1 MGPDREAQGP
11 VRSIHHNDKQ
21 TPLGLCPSDPRHP
34 LSDPFHEKQLAME
47 NLNANHITESVLER
61 LANTPDPRLK
71 EIMLSLVRHLHGFA
85 REVQLTEAEWLK
97 GIEFLTQTGHITNA
111 QRQEFILLSDV
122 LGLSMLTV
130 VMNNDKPDACT
141 QATVLGPFH
150 VEDAPHYKLGDDV
163 ANGAKGQPCQVQGS
177 VKGVQGEAVAHARI
191 EVWQSDEKGLYDVQY
206 ADRSQHQARGILT
219 ADAQGRFHFQS
230 ILAMPYPIP
239 HDGPVG
245 QLLEATARHPWRPAH
260 LHFKIDAPGYE
271 TLITHVFRKDDPYL
285 ASDAVFGVR
294 ESLVTDWL
302 QLADGSYQ
310 LDFDFVLNPA

>member
-1 MGPDREAQGP
+1 
-11 VRSIHHNDKQ
+11 
-21 TPLGLCPSDPRHP
+21 
-34 LSDPFHEKQLAME
+34 ME

-85 REVQLTEAEWLK
+85 REVKLTEAEWLK
-97 GIEFLTQTGHITNA
+97 GIEFLTQTGHITHA

-177 VKGVQGEAVAHARI
+177 VKGVQGEAVAQARI

-219 ADAQGRFHFQS
+219 ADGQGRFHFQS

-271 TLITHVFRKDDPYL
+271 TLITHVFRKDDPHL

-310 LDFDFVLNPA
+310 LDFDFVLNPV

>member
-1 MGPDREAQGP
+1 
-11 VRSIHHNDKQ
+11 
-21 TPLGLCPSDPRHP
+21 
-34 LSDPFHEKQLAME
+34 ME

-85 REVQLTEAEWLK
+85 REVKLTEAEWLK

-260 LHFKIDAPGYE
+260 LHFKIEAPGYE

-310 LDFDFVLNPA
+310 LDFDFVLNPV

>member
-1 MGPDREAQGP
+1 
-11 VRSIHHNDKQ
+11 
-21 TPLGLCPSDPRHP
+21 
-34 LSDPFHEKQLAME
+34 ME

-71 EIMLSLVRHLHGFA
+71 EIMVSLVRHLHGFA
-85 REVQLTEAEWLK
+85 REVKLTEAEWLK

-130 VMNNDKPDACT
+130 VMNNDKPDVCT

-150 VEDAPHYKLGDDV
+150 VDDAPHYKLGDDV
-163 ANGAKGQPCQVQGS
+163 ANGAKGQPCRVQGS

-245 QLLEATARHPWRPAH
+245 QLMEATARHPWRPAH
-260 LHFKIDAPGYE
+260 LHFKIEAPGYE

-310 LDFDFVLNPA
+310 LDFDFVLNPV

>member
-1 MGPDREAQGP
+1 
-11 VRSIHHNDKQ
+11 
-21 TPLGLCPSDPRHP
+21 
-34 LSDPFHEKQLAME
+34 
-47 NLNANHITESVLER
+47 
-61 LANTPDPRLK
+61 
-71 EIMLSLVRHLHGFA
+71 LHGFA
-85 REVQLTEAEWLK
+85 REVKLTEAEWLK

-177 VKGVQGEAVAHARI
+177 VKGVQGEAVPQARI

-260 LHFKIDAPGYE
+260 LHFKIDAPDYE

-310 LDFDFVLNPA
+310 LDFDFVLNPV

>member
-1 MGPDREAQGP
+1 
-11 VRSIHHNDKQ
+11 
-21 TPLGLCPSDPRHP
+21 
-34 LSDPFHEKQLAME
+34 ME
-47 NLNANHITESVLER
+47 NLNANHITETVLER

-85 REVQLTEAEWLK
+85 REVKLTEAEWLK
-97 GIEFLTQTGHITNA
+97 GIEFLTRTGHITNA

-150 VEDAPHYKLGDDV
+150 VDDAPHYNLGDDV

-310 LDFDFVLNPA
+310 LDFDFVLNPV

>member
-1 MGPDREAQGP
+1 
-11 VRSIHHNDKQ
+11 
-21 TPLGLCPSDPRHP
+21 

-206 ADRSQHQARGILT
+206 ANRSQHQARGILT

-310 LDFDFVLNPA
+310 LDFDFVLNPV

>member
-1 MGPDREAQGP
+1 MKPDREAQGP
-11 VRSIHHNDKQ
+11 VCSIHHNDKQ

-34 LSDPFHEKQLAME
+34 LSDPFHEKRLAME

-85 REVQLTEAEWLK
+85 REVKLTEAEWLK

-177 VKGVQGEAVAHARI
+177 IKGVQGEAVAHARI

-260 LHFKIDAPGYE
+260 LHFKIEAPGYE

-310 LDFDFVLNPA
+310 LDFDFVLNPV

>member
-1 MGPDREAQGP
+1 
-11 VRSIHHNDKQ
+11 
-21 TPLGLCPSDPRHP
+21 
-34 LSDPFHEKQLAME
+34 ME

-71 EIMLSLVRHLHGFA
+71 EIMLSLVRYLHGFA
-85 REVQLTEAEWLK
+85 REVKLTEAEWLK

-177 VKGVQGEAVAHARI
+177 VKGVQGEALAQARI

-219 ADAQGRFHFQS
+219 ADGQGCFHFQS

-239 HDGPVG
+239 HDGPFG

-260 LHFKIDAPGYE
+260 LHFKIEAPGYE

-302 QLADGSYQ
+302 QLADGTYQ
-310 LDFDFVLNPA
+310 LDFDFVLNPV

>member
-1 MGPDREAQGP
+1 
-11 VRSIHHNDKQ
+11 
-21 TPLGLCPSDPRHP
+21 
-34 LSDPFHEKQLAME
+34 ME

-61 LANTPDPRLK
+61 LANTPDSRLK

-85 REVQLTEAEWLK
+85 REVKLTEAEWLK

-150 VEDAPHYKLGDDV
+150 VEDAPHYDLGDDV

-260 LHFKIDAPGYE
+260 LHFKIEAPGYE

-310 LDFDFVLNPA
+310 LDFDFVLNPV

>member
-1 MGPDREAQGP
+1 
-11 VRSIHHNDKQ
+11 
-21 TPLGLCPSDPRHP
+21 
-34 LSDPFHEKQLAME
+34 ME

-71 EIMLSLVRHLHGFA
+71 EIMLSLMRHLHGFA
-85 REVQLTEAEWLK
+85 REVKLTEAEWLK

-130 VMNNDKPDACT
+130 VMNNDKPDVCT

-150 VEDAPHYKLGDDV
+150 VDDAPHYKLGDDV
-163 ANGAKGQPCQVQGS
+163 ANGAKGQPCRVQGS

-245 QLLEATARHPWRPAH
+245 QLMEATARHPWRPAH
-260 LHFKIDAPGYE
+260 LHFKIEAPGYE

-310 LDFDFVLNPA
+310 LDFDFVLNPV

>member
-1 MGPDREAQGP
+1 
-11 VRSIHHNDKQ
+11 
-21 TPLGLCPSDPRHP
+21 
-34 LSDPFHEKQLAME
+34 ME

-85 REVQLTEAEWLK
+85 REVKLTEAEWLK

-177 VKGVQGEAVAHARI
+177 VKGVQGEALAHARI

-260 LHFKIDAPGYE
+260 LHFKIEAPGYE

-310 LDFDFVLNPA
+310 LDFDFVLNPV

>member
-1 MGPDREAQGP
+1 
-11 VRSIHHNDKQ
+11 
-21 TPLGLCPSDPRHP
+21 
-34 LSDPFHEKQLAME
+34 ME
-47 NLNANHITESVLER
+47 NTNANPITESVLER

-85 REVQLTEAEWLK
+85 REVKLTAAEWLK

-260 LHFKIDAPGYE
+260 LHFKIEAAGYE
-271 TLITHVFRKDDPYL
+271 TLITHVFRKGDPYL

-310 LDFDFVLNPA
+310 LDFDFVLNPV

>member
-1 MGPDREAQGP
+1 
-11 VRSIHHNDKQ
+11 
-21 TPLGLCPSDPRHP
+21 
-34 LSDPFHEKQLAME
+34 ME

-71 EIMLSLVRHLHGFA
+71 EIMLGLVRHLHDFA
-85 REVQLTEAEWLK
+85 REVKLTEAEWLK
-97 GIEFLTQTGHITNA
+97 GIEFLTRTGHMTNA

-130 VMNNDKPDACT
+130 VMNNEKPAVCT

-150 VEDAPHYKLGDDV
+150 VEDAPHYALGDDV
-163 ANGAKGQPCQVQGS
+163 ANGAQGQPCQVQGS
-177 VKGVQGEAVAHARI
+177 IQGVQGEAVAHARI
-191 EVWQSDEKGLYDVQY
+191 EVWQSDAKGLYDVQY

-260 LHFKIDAPGYE
+260 LHFKIEAPGYE

-285 ASDAVFGVR
+285 ESDAVFGVR
-294 ESLVTDWL
+294 ESLVTNWR
-302 QLADGSYQ
+302 QLADGTYQ
-310 LDFDFVLNPA
+310 LDFDFVLNPV

>member
-1 MGPDREAQGP
+1 
-11 VRSIHHNDKQ
+11 
-21 TPLGLCPSDPRHP
+21 
-34 LSDPFHEKQLAME
+34 ME

-61 LANTPDPRLK
+61 LVNTPDPRLK

-85 REVQLTEAEWLK
+85 REVKLTEAEWLK

-260 LHFKIDAPGYE
+260 LHFKIEAPGYE
-271 TLITHVFRKDDPYL
+271 TLITHVFRKDDPYV

-310 LDFDFVLNPA
+310 LDFDFVLNPV

>member
-1 MGPDREAQGP
+1 
-11 VRSIHHNDKQ
+11 
-21 TPLGLCPSDPRHP
+21 
-34 LSDPFHEKQLAME
+34 ME

-85 REVQLTEAEWLK
+85 REVKLTEAEWLK

-150 VEDAPHYKLGDDV
+150 VEDAPHYALGEDV
-163 ANGAKGQPCQVQGS
+163 ANGAQGQPCQVRGS
-177 VKGVQGEAVAHARI
+177 VKGVQGEAVAQARI

-260 LHFKIDAPGYE
+260 LHFKIEAPGYE

-310 LDFDFVLNPA
+310 LDFDFVLNPV

>member
-1 MGPDREAQGP
+1 
-11 VRSIHHNDKQ
+11 
-21 TPLGLCPSDPRHP
+21 
-34 LSDPFHEKQLAME
+34 ME
-47 NLNANHITESVLER
+47 NLNANHITESVLDR

-85 REVQLTEAEWLK
+85 REVKLTEAEWLK

-163 ANGAKGQPCQVQGS
+163 ANGAKGQPCRVQGS
-177 VKGVQGEAVAHARI
+177 VKGVQGEAVPQARI

-245 QLLEATARHPWRPAH
+245 KLLEATARHPWRPAH
-260 LHFKIDAPGYE
+260 LHFKIEAPGYE

-310 LDFDFVLNPA
+310 LDFDFVLNPV

>member
-1 MGPDREAQGP
+1 
-11 VRSIHHNDKQ
+11 
-21 TPLGLCPSDPRHP
+21 
-34 LSDPFHEKQLAME
+34 ME

-85 REVQLTEAEWLK
+85 REVKLTEAEWLK

-150 VEDAPHYKLGDDV
+150 VDDAPHYKLGDDV
-163 ANGAKGQPCQVQGS
+163 ANGAKGQPCRVQGS
-177 VKGVQGEAVAHARI
+177 VKGLQGEAVPQARI

-260 LHFKIDAPGYE
+260 LHFKIEAPGYE
-271 TLITHVFRKDDPYL
+271 TLITHVFRKGDPYL

-310 LDFDFVLNPA
+310 LDFDFVLNPV

>member
-1 MGPDREAQGP
+1 
-11 VRSIHHNDKQ
+11 
-21 TPLGLCPSDPRHP
+21 
-34 LSDPFHEKQLAME
+34 ME

-85 REVQLTEAEWLK
+85 REVKLTEAEWLK

-260 LHFKIDAPGYE
+260 LHFKIEAPGYE

>member
-1 MGPDREAQGP
+1 
-11 VRSIHHNDKQ
+11 
-21 TPLGLCPSDPRHP
+21 
-34 LSDPFHEKQLAME
+34 ME

-85 REVQLTEAEWLK
+85 REVKLTEAEWLK

-260 LHFKIDAPGYE
+260 LHFKIEAPGYE

-310 LDFDFVLNPA
+310 LDFDFVLNGIPPNL

>member
-1 MGPDREAQGP
+1 
-11 VRSIHHNDKQ
+11 
-21 TPLGLCPSDPRHP
+21 
-34 LSDPFHEKQLAME
+34 ME

-71 EIMLSLVRHLHGFA
+71 EIMLGLVRHLHDFA
-85 REVQLTEAEWLK
+85 REVKLTEAEWLK
-97 GIEFLTQTGHITNA
+97 GIEFLTRTGHMTNA

-130 VMNNDKPDACT
+130 VMNNEKPAVCT

-150 VEDAPHYKLGDDV
+150 VEDAPHYALGDDV
-163 ANGAKGQPCQVQGS
+163 ANGAQGQPCQVQGS
-177 VKGVQGEAVAHARI
+177 IQGVQGEAVAHARI
-191 EVWQSDEKGLYDVQY
+191 EVWQSDAKGLYDVQY

-219 ADAQGRFHFQS
+219 ADSQGRFHFQS

-260 LHFKIDAPGYE
+260 LHFKIEAPGYE

-285 ASDAVFGVR
+285 ESDAVFGVR

-310 LDFDFVLNPA
+310 LDFDFVLNPV

>member
-1 MGPDREAQGP
+1 
-11 VRSIHHNDKQ
+11 
-21 TPLGLCPSDPRHP
+21 
-34 LSDPFHEKQLAME
+34 ME

-177 VKGVQGEAVAHARI
+177 IKGVQGEAVAHARI
-191 EVWQSDEKGLYDVQY
+191 AVWQSDEKGLYDVQY

-260 LHFKIDAPGYE
+260 LHFKIEAPGYE

-310 LDFDFVLNPA
+310 LDFDFVLNPV

>member
-1 MGPDREAQGP
+1 
-11 VRSIHHNDKQ
+11 
-21 TPLGLCPSDPRHP
+21 
-34 LSDPFHEKQLAME
+34 
-47 NLNANHITESVLER
+47 
-61 LANTPDPRLK
+61 
-71 EIMLSLVRHLHGFA
+71 MLSLVRHLHGFA
-85 REVQLTEAEWLK
+85 REVKLTEAEWLK

-260 LHFKIDAPGYE
+260 LHFKIEAPGYE

-294 ESLVTDWL
+294 ESLVTNWR
-302 QLADGSYQ
+302 QLADGTYQ
-310 LDFDFVLNPA
+310 LDFDFVLNPV

>member
-1 MGPDREAQGP
+1 
-11 VRSIHHNDKQ
+11 
-21 TPLGLCPSDPRHP
+21 
-34 LSDPFHEKQLAME
+34 ME

-71 EIMLSLVRHLHGFA
+71 EIMRSLVRHLHGFA
-85 REVQLTEAEWLK
+85 REVKLTEAEWLK

-130 VMNNDKPDACT
+130 VLNNDKPDACT

-150 VEDAPHYKLGDDV
+150 VEDAPHYALGEDV
-163 ANGAKGQPCQVQGS
+163 ANGAQGQPCQVRGS
-177 VKGVQGEAVAHARI
+177 VKGVQGEAVAQARI

-206 ADRSQHQARGILT
+206 ADRTHHQARGVLT
-219 ADAQGRFHFQS
+219 SDVQGRFHFQS

-260 LHFKIDAPGYE
+260 LHFKIEAPGYA

-285 ASDAVFGVR
+285 TSDAVFGVR
-294 ESLVTDWL
+294 ESLVTDW
-302 QLADGSYQ
+302 QQQADGSYQ
-310 LDFDFVLNPA
+310 LDFDFVLNPV

>member
-1 MGPDREAQGP
+1 
-11 VRSIHHNDKQ
+11 
-21 TPLGLCPSDPRHP
+21 
-34 LSDPFHEKQLAME
+34 ME

-85 REVQLTEAEWLK
+85 REVKLTEAEWLK

-245 QLLEATARHPWRPAH
+245 QLLAATARHPWRPAH
-260 LHFKIDAPGYE
+260 LHFKIEAPGYE

-310 LDFDFVLNPA
+310 LDFDFVLNPV

>member
-1 MGPDREAQGP
+1 
-11 VRSIHHNDKQ
+11 
-21 TPLGLCPSDPRHP
+21 
-34 LSDPFHEKQLAME
+34 ME

-245 QLLEATARHPWRPAH
+245 QLLQATARHPWRPAH

>member
-1 MGPDREAQGP
+1 
-11 VRSIHHNDKQ
+11 
-21 TPLGLCPSDPRHP
+21 
-34 LSDPFHEKQLAME
+34 ME

-71 EIMLSLVRHLHGFA
+71 EIMVSLVRHLHGFA
-85 REVQLTEAEWLK
+85 REVKLTEAEWLK

-130 VMNNDKPDACT
+130 VMNNDKPDVCT

-150 VEDAPHYKLGDDV
+150 VDDAPHYKLGDDV
-163 ANGAKGQPCQVQGS
+163 ANGAKGQPCRVQGS

-206 ADRSQHQARGILT
+206 ADRPQHQARGILT

-260 LHFKIDAPGYE
+260 LHFKIEAPGYE

-302 QLADGSYQ
+302 LLADGSYQ
-310 LDFDFVLNPA
+310 LDFDFVLNPV

>member
-1 MGPDREAQGP
+1 
-11 VRSIHHNDKQ
+11 
-21 TPLGLCPSDPRHP
+21 
-34 LSDPFHEKQLAME
+34 ME

-85 REVQLTEAEWLK
+85 REVKLTEAEWLK

-163 ANGAKGQPCQVQGS
+163 ANGAKGHPCQVQGS

-206 ADRSQHQARGILT
+206 ADRTQHQARGILT
-219 ADAQGRFHFQS
+219 ADGQGRFDFQS

-245 QLLEATARHPWRPAH
+245 QLLQATARHPWRPAH
-260 LHFKIDAPGYE
+260 LHFKIEAPGYE
-271 TLITHVFRKDDPYL
+271 KLITHVFRKDDPYL

-302 QLADGSYQ
+302 QLADGTYQ
-310 LDFDFVLNPA
+310 LDFDFVLNPV

>member
-1 MGPDREAQGP
+1 MD
-11 VRSIHHNDKQ
+11 
-21 TPLGLCPSDPRHP
+21 
-34 LSDPFHEKQLAME
+34 

-85 REVQLTEAEWLK
+85 REVKLTEAEWLK

-260 LHFKIDAPGYE
+260 LHFKIEAPGYE

-310 LDFDFVLNPA
+310 LDFDFVLNPV